1 MDILRTLCEQ
11 IGLSVYDK
19 ITVDK
24 SAIYET
30 CSVECKN
37 GAYTI
42 RCNNNV
48 QLGRAVLEIKKHLS
62 EGDFYTEINCELKH
76 MGIMLDSSRNGV
88 LNISTIKNIIR
99 LSALMGYNMVLLYM
113 EDVYTIESR
122 PYFGYLRGRY
132 SEDELRELDAYA
144 SEFDIQLVPCI
155 QTLAHMNA
163 AKKWWDLGDMFDV
176 NDILLCDNEKTYQWI
191 DDMFATM
198 RKCFRTDIINIGM
211 DEADMVGLGRYLKAH
226 GYVDRFTII
235 LKHLNRVCAIAEK
248 YGFKPMMWSDMFF
261 RIVND
266 GIYYGKNPIPQEVI
280 DKVPE
285 NVSLAYWDYRSTDPD
300 QYDRMLREHNKFDR
314 EVWMVNTAWKCIGIV
329 PHNNYTFKTFNAL
342 YPTMN
347 KHSIKNFFTTC
358 WGDNGSECSVYSI
371 LPSLCYF
378 ASHFYGETD
387 IDAIKESFLALTDI
401 DWDTYLLLDTPNE
414 MGSTKLRIECPT
426 KYYLYSDLF
435 SGFLDARCCDDF
447 LPSMQKHVK
456 DFEALDVNNLPLAF
470 NTAKQ
475 LCRVLEIKILLGK
488 RARAAYKANDLEKL
502 RKISE
507 VDCPELISR
516 IEEFHKA
523 MYEQWNNEN
532 KPQGFEIQ
540 DIRIG
545 GLIRR
550 VKTCKQ
556 RIDDYLE
563 NGTPITE
570 LDEEILPFNWQD
582 AEDEHLTY
590 YNWTNYVTVNTI

>member
-11 IGLSVYDK
+11 INLSADNIHLTK
-19 ITVDK
+19 ILD
-24 SAIYET
+24 SDY
-30 CSVECKN
+30 CSVQRKGEE
-37 GAYTI
+37 YLI
-42 RCNNNV
+42 FYNNHI
-48 QLGRAVLEIKKHLS
+48 QLGRALLEIKKNRDK
-62 EGDFYTEINCELKH
+62 GDFCVDIKCELKN
-76 MGIMLDSSRNGV
+76 MGIMLDCSRNGV

-163 AKKWWDLGDMFDV
+163 AKKWWELGDMFDV

-191 DDMFATM
+191 DDMFASM
-198 RKCFRTDIINIGM
+198 RKCFKTDIINIGM

-235 LKHLNRVCAIAEK
+235 LKHLNRVCEIAEK

-285 NVSLAYWDYRSTDPD
+285 NVSLAYWDYRSIDSE
-300 QYDRMLREHNKFDR
+300 QYDRMLEEHNKFNR

-342 YPTMN
+342 YPTMK
-347 KHSIKNFFTTC
+347 KHNIKNFFTTC
-358 WGDNGSECSVYSI
+358 WGDNGSECSIYSI
-371 LPSLCYF
+371 MPSLCYF
-378 ASHFYGETD
+378 ASHFYGVYDLLE
-387 IDAIKESFLALTDI
+387 IKEQFKALTDI
-401 DWDTYLLLDTPNE
+401 DWDTYMLLDTPNE
-414 MGSTKLRIECPT
+414 LGKTKLRIECPT
-426 KYYLYSDLF
+426 KYYLYNDLF

-456 DFEALDVNNLPLAF
+456 DFEALDVENLPLAF

-475 LCRVLEIKILLGK
+475 LCRVLEIKILLG
-488 RARAAYKANDLEKL
+488 RQARAAYKNQDVDELK
-502 RKISE
+502 RISNE
-507 VDCPELISR
+507 ACPELIRR
-516 IEEFHKA
+516 IEDFHKA
-523 MYEQWNNEN
+523 MYAQWNDEY
-532 KPQGFEIQ
+532 KHQGFEIQ

-545 GLIRR
+545 GLIQRI
-550 VKTCKQ
+550 KTCKQ
-556 RIDDYLE
+556 RIDEYLK
-563 NGTPITE
+563 NGTPIME
-570 LDEEILPFNWQD
+570 LEQEILPFNWQD
-582 AEDEHLTY
+582 ADDEHLTY
-590 YNWTNYVTVNTI
+590 YNWANYVTVNTL

>member
-1 MDILRTLCEQ
+1 MEILKTLCKQ
-11 IGLSVYDK
+11 IRLSEYDK
-19 ITVDK
+19 IQVDK
-24 SAIYET
+24 DENHKI

-37 GAYTI
+37 GNYI
-42 RCNNNV
+42 VKCRNNV
-48 QLGRAVLEIKKHLS
+48 QLGRAVLEIKKRLFG
-62 EGDFYTEINCELKH
+62 GDFYTEINCELKH

-99 LSALMGYNMVLLYM
+99 TSALMGYNMVLLYM
-113 EDVYTIESR
+113 EDVYTIENR

-132 SEDELRELDAYA
+132 SEEELRELDSYA
-144 SEFDIQLVPCI
+144 NEFDIELVPCI

-163 AKKWWDLGDMFDV
+163 AKKWWELGDMFDV
-176 NDILLCDNEKTYQWI
+176 NDILLCDDEKTYNFI
-191 DDMFATM
+191 DDMFASM
-198 RKCFRTDIINIGM
+198 RKCFKTDIINIGM

-266 GIYYGKNPIPQEVI
+266 GLYYGENPIPQEVI

-285 NVSLAYWDYRSTDPD
+285 NVALAYWDYRSTDPE
-300 QYDRMLREHNKFDR
+300 QYDRMLREHNRFGRD
-314 EVWMVNTAWKCIGIV
+314 VWMVNTAWKCIGIV
-329 PHNNYTFKTFNAL
+329 PHNNYSFKTFNAL
-342 YPTMN
+342 YPTMK

-358 WGDNGSECSVYSI
+358 WGDNGTECSIYSI
-371 LPSLCYF
+371 MPALCYF
-378 ASHFYGETD
+378 ASHFYGEGD
-387 IDAIKESFLALTDI
+387 ISEIKKYFKALTDI
-401 DWDTYLLLDTPNE
+401 EWEEYLLLDTPNE
-414 MGSTKLRIECPT
+414 LGSTKLRIECPT
-426 KYYLYSDLF
+426 KYFLYNDLF
-435 SGFLDARCCDDF
+435 SGYLDARCYDEY
-447 LPSMQKHVK
+447 LPSMVEHVK
-456 DFEALDVNNLPLAF
+456 AFEQLDITRYPLAF

-475 LCRVLEIKILLGK
+475 LCRVLEIKLLLGK
-488 RARAAYKANDLEKL
+488 QARSAYKAKDADEL
-502 RKISE
+502 RRISE
-507 VDCPELISR
+507 VACPELISR

-556 RIDDYLE
+556 RIDEYLE
-563 NGTPITE
+563 NGTPILE
-570 LDEEILPFNWQD
+570 LEQKILPFNWKD
-582 AEDEHLTY
+582 ADDEHLTY
-590 YNWTNYVTVNTI
+590 YNWANYVTVNTI